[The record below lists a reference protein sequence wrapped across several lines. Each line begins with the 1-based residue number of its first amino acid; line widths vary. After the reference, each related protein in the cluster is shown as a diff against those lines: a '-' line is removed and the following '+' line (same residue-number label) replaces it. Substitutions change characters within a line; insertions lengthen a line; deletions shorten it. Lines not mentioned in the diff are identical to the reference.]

1 MAIKIILADDH
12 RLMREGLRLL
22 LETQPGIE
30 IVAEA
35 ENGRETLQLVRKYK
49 PDVVLMDIAMPD
61 LNGIDA
67 TRQIVSE
74 FPKIKIIAL
83 SMHTNK
89 KFIVEM
95 LTAGASGYLIKDSA
109 LEELSKAINTVINNR
124 IYLSPIITS
133 VVVEDY
139 RVSKSPADIVSP
151 VSLTSREREVLQL
164 IAEGKTTKEIAA
176 CLNLSVKTIET
187 HRMQMMNK
195 LNMHS
200 VAELT
205 KYAIREG
212 ITTP

>member
-109 LEELSKAINTVINNR
+109 LEELSKAINTVINNKV
-124 IYLSPIITS
+124 YLSPIITS

-151 VSLTSREREVLQL
+151 VSLTPREREVLQL

>member
-151 VSLTSREREVLQL
+151 VSLTPREREVLQL

>member
-12 RLMREGLRLL
+12 RLMREGLRSL

-35 ENGRETLQLVRKYK
+35 ENGRETLQLVQKHK
-49 PDVVLMDIAMPD
+49 PDVIVMDISMPD

-95 LTAGASGYLIKDSA
+95 LTAGASGYLVKDSA
-109 LEELSKAINTVINNR
+109 LEELSKAINAVINNKV
-124 IYLSPIITS
+124 YLSPIITS

-139 RVSKSPADIVSP
+139 RVSKSPADILAP
-151 VSLTSREREVLQL
+151 VSLTPREREVLQL
-164 IAEGKTTKEIAA
+164 IAEGKTTKEIADY
-176 CLNLSVKTIET
+176 LNLSVKTIET

-195 LNMHS
+195 LNIHS

-212 ITTP
+212 ITTL

>member
-12 RLMREGLRLL
+12 RLMREGLRVL

-151 VSLTSREREVLQL
+151 VSLTPREREVLQL